1 MSGISSSGQQAAGRT
16 ALTPPQQHVLA
27 TLTETK
33 KLQQF
38 GNECFESFDD
48 KKPIKN
54 AFKNTPP
61 GFGPGTLFFW
71 QNTVFFTGT
80 LFGHSSYSIMYSHNT
95 FAISCRQVTH
105 GRSSTTACRYS
116 QRRLPPSGENQCTFW

>member
-33 KLQQF
+33 KMQQF

-61 GFGPGTLFFW
+61 GFGPGTLFFLAEHCFFYRDAVW
-71 QNTVFFTGT
+71 PLLVFYHVLTQYFCD
-80 LFGHSSYSIMYSHNT
+80 F
-95 FAISCRQVTH
+95 
-105 GRSSTTACRYS
+105 
-116 QRRLPPSGENQCTFW
+116 LPAGDAW